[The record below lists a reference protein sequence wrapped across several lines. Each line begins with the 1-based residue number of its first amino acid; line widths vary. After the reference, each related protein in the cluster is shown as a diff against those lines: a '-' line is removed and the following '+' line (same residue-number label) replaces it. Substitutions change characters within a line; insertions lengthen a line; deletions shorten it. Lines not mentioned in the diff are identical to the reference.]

1 MGLKTPENT
10 KCGQEKV
17 YPTSGAILG
26 MFAMDRFS

>member
-1 MGLKTPENT
+1 MRLKTPENI

-17 YPTSGAILG
+17 YLTSAAILG